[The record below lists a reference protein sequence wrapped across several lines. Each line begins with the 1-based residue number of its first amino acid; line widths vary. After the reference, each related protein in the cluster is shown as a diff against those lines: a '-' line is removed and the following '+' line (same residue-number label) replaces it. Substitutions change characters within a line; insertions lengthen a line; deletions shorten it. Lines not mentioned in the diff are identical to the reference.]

1 MPGSVYGG
9 GRLQLTG
16 DGFLSGLGR
25 VLRVAAPIAASF
37 IPGAG
42 ALGALARAGSTAQRV
57 AQVARVALPA
67 LAAAGAP
74 SRGEALARSGQAIA
88 RVPSFP
94 LPRFERDPRPMP
106 PPIRTDARFRTEVIG
121 RRRFRRMNPLNPK
134 ALRRATRRL
143 AGFHSFAV
151 ATERELRKL
160 APMKRTAVGRKPCR

>member
-42 ALGALARAGSTAQRV
+42 AIGALARAGSTAQRV

-67 LAAAGAP
+67 LAGAA
-74 SRGEALARSGQAIA
+74 SRGEAAARGGQAIA

-94 LPRFERDPRPMP
+94 LPRFERDPRPLP

-160 APMKRTAVGRKPCR
+160 APMKRTSSAGRKPCR